1 MDRQAKIL
9 IAVFFTVAAVLLM
22 TNHVV
27 RGDDISQWG
36 IAGLMLALAAGFW
49 VWVRLD
55 MAESAP
61 SPAVDI
67 DEMAAEQLPRADD
80 LVIPESTDTDEAD
93 ESQRNLQPMPSPFEL
108 EAAAKAK
115 AEAEAKAKAE
125 AEEAAKAEAEAEAEA
140 AKSETQAAKSE
151 TQAAI
156 EEAQEEAGP
165 EPVETEAPEPEEL
178 PKTDKPT
185 APEPEPEAVVEPA
198 TEAVVEPA
206 TEAEVPPMHGEVVQ
220 DLTRIEGIGP
230 KYRDALIAAGVT
242 TFAQLAE
249 MSVERLVEIA
259 EGAGM
264 RRAASMETWAEQ
276 AQLAADRE
284 WEALD
289 KLQDKLNAGR
299 RD

>member
-1 MDRQAKIL
+1 MDRQVKVL
-9 IAVFFTVAAVLLM
+9 IAVFFTVAAILLL

-27 RGDDISQWG
+27 SGDDISEWG
-36 IAGLMLALAAGFW
+36 IAGLMLALSAGFW

-55 MAESAP
+55 MSESAP

-67 DEMAAEQLPRADD
+67 DEMTADQLPRADD
-80 LVIPESTDTDEAD
+80 LIIPETTGEDDAD
-93 ESQRNLQPMPSPFEL
+93 DSQRNLQPMPSPFEL

-115 AEAEAKAKAE
+115 AEEEAKARAE
-125 AEEAAKAEAEAEAEA
+125 AEAARAKAEEEAAAEAEA
-140 AKSETQAAKSE
+140 AKSEPQ
-151 TQAAI
+151 QAI

-165 EPVETEAPEPEEL
+165 EPVETEEPEAEEL

-185 APEPEPEAVVEPA
+185 APEPEPEVVDEPESAVEPA
-198 TEAVVEPA
+198 A
-206 TEAEVPPMHGEVVQ
+206 EAEVPPTTAGGLQ

-242 TFAQLAE
+242 TFAQLGE

-276 AQLAADRE
+276 AQLAADRD